1 MQSPTLLND
10 GKYIYQLAACS
21 LGLSATSQQYF
32 SLRTNQPPATSQQY
46 SSLRTN
52 QQQPSATSQPN
63 RLLGYSINGKD
74 ISLTG
79 CVRISGLPNSESNI
93 TRYSLCPYLQL
104 EKTSESIQCCLQSGC
119 QFFPPKI
126 FHHTS
131 H

>member
-1 MQSPTLLND
+1 MKLDSKSLMLYKMTTILNVV
-10 GKYIYQLAACS
+10 KNSTHISLKKYQL
-21 LGLSATSQQYF
+21 GLRNHYWMMDYWQMENAESNITEWWKVHISTWATQSMVRISAWQV
-32 SLRTNQPPATSQQY
+32 
-46 SSLRTN
+46 
-52 QQQPSATSQPN
+52 
-63 RLLGYSINGKD
+63 
-74 ISLTG
+74 
-79 CVRISGLPNSESNI
+79 VRISGLPNSESNI